1 MTENMF
7 RTHDCN
13 SLRKTDVGTQVT
25 LAGWVNVTRDHGGV
39 IFIDLRDREG
49 LTQIVF
55 RPEENAELAR
65 QAHTLRGEDVIQ
77 VYGSVAARLPG
88 TENPNLATGDIEII
102 PTELRILNRADPLPF
117 PIDAE
122 PQNEDLRM
130 THRYLDLR
138 RPRLARNLRIR
149 HKAAKATRDYL
160 DREGFVEIETPILSK
175 STPEGARDF
184 LVPSRVSPG
193 KFYALPQ
200 APQQYKQLLM
210 VGGVEKYFQIAKC
223 FRDED
228 LRADRQ
234 PEFTQIDI
242 EASFVTPDDIFRVT
256 EGMLAAIFKAGRD
269 IEIKTPFDRLTYREA
284 LDRYGS
290 DKPDR
295 RFEMEL
301 VDLGEIFRESGF
313 KVFRGALD
321 AGGVVKAINANG
333 FAGITIGQAD
343 ELTEI
348 AKLHGAKGL
357 AFIKI
362 ENGEWKSPIVKFFS
376 EAEKNSLQSKL
387 NIAEGDCVFFA
398 ADKWRVA
405 CEVLGR
411 IRLRIAEMQDLHG
424 RAQPPS
430 APEWDFLWVT
440 DFPLFEWSPDENKWN
455 AMHHPFT
462 RPKAED
468 IPLFEQL
475 LGAGT
480 PSGRSTITPQSED
493 RRGGA
498 PAPTAADIRAEAY
511 DVVLNGVEIGG
522 GSMRIY
528 EPPLQEKMFE
538 ALGITSDAQQAQFG
552 HLLRA
557 LRLGAP
563 PHGGIAFGFDRLVM
577 LLCGEQSIRD
587 VMAFPKNNRSMDLM
601 SQSPAEVDTKQLRD
615 LGIRLAGEEAHGRA
629 PWPPN

>member
-1 MTENMF
+1 MY

-13 SLRKTDVGTQVT
+13 SLRKSDIGRQVA

-49 LTQIVF
+49 LTQVVF
-55 RPEENAELAR
+55 RPEENAELAKE
-65 QAHTLRGEDVIQ
+65 AHGLRSEDVIQ
-77 VYGSVAARLPG
+77 VSGRVAARPAG

-102 PTELRILNRADPLPF
+102 PNHLRILNSADPLPF
-117 PIDAE
+117 PLDAE

-130 THRYLDLR
+130 THRYFDLR
-138 RPRLARNLRIR
+138 RPRLARNLRMR
-149 HKAAKATRDYL
+149 HRVAKATRDYL
-160 DREGFVEIETPILSK
+160 DSQGYVELETPILSK

-184 LVPSRVSPG
+184 LVPSRITPG

-210 VGGVEKYFQIAKC
+210 VAGVEKYFQIAKC

-242 EASFVTPDDIFRVT
+242 EASFVKPDDIFAVT
-256 EGMLAAIFKAGRD
+256 EGMLAAIFKAARKID
-269 IEIKTPFDRLTYREA
+269 IKTPFDRLTYRDA
-284 LDRYGS
+284 INRFGS

-295 RFEMEL
+295 RFGIEL
-301 VDLGEIFRESGF
+301 VDLGEIFRESSF
-313 KVFRGALD
+313 KVFRSALD
-321 AGGVVKAINANG
+321 AGGVVKAINAKG

-376 EAEKNSLQSKL
+376 DAEKAALQSKL
-387 NIAEGDCVFFA
+387 NIEEGDCVFFG
-398 ADKWRVA
+398 ADKWEIA

-411 IRLRIAEMQDLHG
+411 IRLRVAEMQNLIANRQSG
-424 RAQPPS
+424 S
-430 APEWDFLWVT
+430 EWDFLWVT
-440 DFPLFEWSPDENKWN
+440 DFPLFEWSAAENKWN

-468 IPLFEQL
+468 TPLFE
-475 LGAGT
+475 AKKF
-480 PSGRSTITPQSED
+480 PD
-493 RRGGA
+493 V
-498 PAPTAADIRAEAY
+498 RAEAY

-528 EPPLQEKMFE
+528 EPELQEEMFE
-538 ALGITSDAQQAQFG
+538 ALGIRPEDRQSQFG

-563 PHGGIAFGFDRLVM
+563 PHGGIALGLDRLVM
-577 LLCGEQSIRD
+577 LICGEQSIRE
-587 VMAFPKNNRSMDLM
+587 VMAFPKNNRGMDLM
-601 SQSPAEVDTKQLRD
+601 TNSPAEVDPRQLRD
-615 LGIRLAGEEAHGRA
+615 LGIKLAGEKLER
-629 PWPPN
+629 PK

>member
-13 SLRKTDVGTQVT
+13 SLRKSDISKQVT

-49 LTQIVF
+49 LVQVVF
-55 RPEENAELAR
+55 RPEENSELAK
-65 QAHTLRGEDVIQ
+65 QAHLLHGEDVIQ
-77 VYGSVAARLPG
+77 VSGTVAARLPG

-102 PTELRILNRADPLPF
+102 PSELRILNRADPLPF
-117 PIDAE
+117 PLDAE

-138 RPRLARNLRIR
+138 RPRLSRNLRIR
-149 HKAAKATRDYL
+149 HRAAKATRDYL
-160 DREGFVEIETPILSK
+160 DSQGFVEVETPILSK

-184 LVPSRVSPG
+184 LVPSRIAPG

-210 VGGVEKYFQIAKC
+210 VAGVEKYFQIAKC

-242 EASFVTPDDIFRVT
+242 EASFVTPDDIFALV
-256 EGMLAAIFKAGRD
+256 EGMLAAIFKATRD
-269 IEIKTPFDRLTYREA
+269 IEIETPFDRLTYRKA

-295 RFEMEL
+295 RFGMEL
-301 VDLGEIFRESGF
+301 VDLGEIFRESSF

-321 AGGVVKAINANG
+321 AAGVVKAINAKG

-348 AKLHGAKGL
+348 AKLYGAKGL

-376 EAEKNSLQSKL
+376 DAEKTALRSKL
-387 NIAEGDCVFFA
+387 NIEEGDCLFFA
-398 ADKWRVA
+398 ADKWEVA

-411 IRLRIAEMQDLHG
+411 LRLRIAEMKDLHG
-424 RAQPPS
+424 KARPAD
-430 APEWDFLWVT
+430 APVWDFLWVT
-440 DFPLFEWSPDENKWN
+440 DFPLFEWSAEDNKWN

-468 IPLFEQL
+468 MSLFESKKF
-475 LGAGT
+475 
-480 PSGRSTITPQSED
+480 PD
-493 RRGGA
+493 V
-498 PAPTAADIRAEAY
+498 RAEAY

-528 EPPLQEKMFE
+528 EPELQEKMFE
-538 ALGITSDAQQAQFG
+538 ALGISREAQESEFG

-557 LRLGAP
+557 FRLGTP
-563 PHGGIAFGFDRLVM
+563 PHGGIAFGLDRLVM

-587 VMAFPKNNRSMDLM
+587 VMAFPKNNRAMDLM
-601 SQSPAEVDTKQLRD
+601 SQSPARVDPKQLRD
-615 LGIRLAGEEAHGRA
+615 LGIQLTHDKKM
-629 PWPPN
+629 

>member
-1 MTENMF
+1 MTQNMF

-13 SLRKTDVGTQVT
+13 SLRKKDVGRRIT

-55 RPEENAELAR
+55 RPEENAELAK

-77 VYGSVAARLPG
+77 VSGRVAARLPG

-102 PTELRILNRADPLPF
+102 PNELRILNRADPLPF
-117 PIDAE
+117 PLDTE

-138 RPRLARNLRIR
+138 RPRLSRNLRIR

-160 DREGFVEIETPILSK
+160 DSQGFVEVETPILSK

-184 LVPSRVSPG
+184 LVPSRIAPA

-210 VGGVEKYFQIAKC
+210 VAGVEKYFQIAKC

-242 EASFVTPDDIFRVT
+242 EASFVTPDDIFALT
-256 EGMLAAIFKAGRD
+256 EGMLAAIFKATRD
-269 IEIKTPFDRLTYREA
+269 IEIKTPFDRLAYREV

-295 RFEMEL
+295 RFAMEL
-301 VDLGEIFRESGF
+301 VDLGEVFRESSF

-321 AGGVVKAINANG
+321 AGGVVKAINAKG

-357 AFIKI
+357 AFIKV

-376 EAEKNSLQSKL
+376 DAEKTALQSKL
-387 NIAEGDCVFFA
+387 NIEESDCVFFG
-398 ADKWRVA
+398 ADKWQIA

-411 IRLRIAEMQDLHG
+411 LRLRMAEMQDLLG
-424 RAQPPS
+424 RACSPS
-430 APEWDFLWVT
+430 APDWDFLWVT
-440 DFPLFEWSPDENKWN
+440 DFPLFEWSAEENKWN

-468 IPLFEQL
+468 IPLFE
-475 LGAGT
+475 AKKF
-480 PSGRSTITPQSED
+480 PD
-493 RRGGA
+493 V
-498 PAPTAADIRAEAY
+498 RAEAY

-528 EPPLQEKMFE
+528 EPELQDKMFE
-538 ALGITSDAQQAQFG
+538 TLGISPQERESQFG

-563 PHGGIAFGFDRLVM
+563 PHGGIALGLDRLVM
-577 LLCGEQSIRD
+577 LICGEQSIRD
-587 VMAFPKNNRSMDLM
+587 VMAFPKNNRGMDLM
-601 SQSPAEVDTKQLRD
+601 TNSPAEVDPRQLRD
-615 LGIRLAGEEAHGRA
+615 LSLELRKDKKL
-629 PWPPN
+629 

>member
-1 MTENMF
+1 MY
-7 RTHDCN
+7 RTHNCN
-13 SLRKTDVGTQVT
+13 SLRKTDIGQPVT

-49 LTQIVF
+49 LTQVVF
-55 RPEENAELAR
+55 RPEEDAELAK
-65 QAHTLRGEDVIQ
+65 QAHALRGEDVIQ
-77 VYGSVAARLPG
+77 VSGRVAARLPG

-102 PTELRILNRADPLPF
+102 PSGLRILNRTDTLPF

-130 THRYLDLR
+130 THRYFDLR
-138 RPRLARNLRIR
+138 RPRLARNLRMR
-149 HKAAKATRDYL
+149 HRVAKATRDYL
-160 DREGFVEIETPILSK
+160 DSQGFVEVETPILSK

-184 LVPSRVSPG
+184 LVPSRNMPG

-210 VGGVEKYFQIAKC
+210 VAGVEKYFQIAKC

-242 EASFVTPDDIFRVT
+242 EASFVMPDDIFAVT
-256 EGMLAAIFKAGRD
+256 EGMLGAIFKAARN

-284 LDRYGS
+284 VSRYGS

-295 RFEMEL
+295 RFGMEL
-301 VDLGEIFRESGF
+301 VDLSDDFRLSSF
-313 KVFRGALD
+313 KVFRNAID
-321 AGGVVKAINANG
+321 AGGVVKAINAKR

-348 AKLHGAKGL
+348 AKLYGAKGL

-376 EAEKNSLQSKL
+376 DAEKAALQSKL
-387 NIAEGDCVFFA
+387 NIEEGDCVFFG
-398 ADKWRVA
+398 ADKWETA

-411 IRLRIAEMQDLHG
+411 LRLRIAEIQDLLG
-424 RAQPPS
+424 RARPADAS
-430 APEWDFLWVT
+430 EWDFFWVT
-440 DFPLFEWSPDENKWN
+440 DFPLFEWSPEENKWN

-462 RPKAED
+462 RPKTED
-468 IPLFEQL
+468 MPLFE
-475 LGAGT
+475 AKKF
-480 PSGRSTITPQSED
+480 PEV
-493 RRGGA
+493 
-498 PAPTAADIRAEAY
+498 RAEAY

-528 EPPLQEKMFE
+528 EPELQEKMFE
-538 ALGITSDAQQAQFG
+538 ALGISPEARQSQFG

-563 PHGGIAFGFDRLVM
+563 PHGGIAFGLDRLVM
-577 LLCGEQSIRD
+577 LICGEQSIRD
-587 VMAFPKNNRSMDLM
+587 VMAFPKNNRAMDLM
-601 SQSPAEVDTKQLRD
+601 TQSPAEVDPRQLRD
-615 LGIRLAGEEAHGRA
+615 LSLKLAKDKKL
-629 PWPPN
+629 

>member
-1 MTENMF
+1 MY

-13 SLRKTDVGTQVT
+13 SLRKTDIGSEVT
-25 LAGWVNVTRDHGGV
+25 LAGWVNGTRDHGGV

-49 LTQIVF
+49 LTQVVF
-55 RPEENAELAR
+55 RPEENAQLAQ
-65 QAHTLRGEDVIQ
+65 QAHTLRSEDVIQ
-77 VYGSVAARLPG
+77 VSGRVAARLPG
-88 TENPNLATGDIEII
+88 TENPNLATGDIKII
-102 PTELRILNRADPLPF
+102 PNQLRILNRADTLPF
-117 PIDAE
+117 PVDAD

-130 THRYLDLR
+130 THRYLYLR
-138 RPRLARNLRIR
+138 RPRLARNLRVR
-149 HKAAKATRDYL
+149 HRAAKATRDYL
-160 DREGFVEIETPILSK
+160 DSQGFFEVETPVLSK

-184 LVPSRVSPG
+184 LVPSRIAPG

-210 VGGVEKYFQIAKC
+210 VAGMEKYFQIAKC
-223 FRDED
+223 FSDED

-242 EASFVTPDDIFRVT
+242 EASFVTPDDIFAIA
-256 EGMLAAIFKAGRD
+256 EGMLAAIFKAALNVD
-269 IEIKTPFDRLTYREA
+269 IKTPLDRLTYREA
-284 LDRYGS
+284 VTRYGS

-301 VDLGEIFRESGF
+301 VDLGEIFRDSSF

-321 AGGVVKAINANG
+321 AGGVVKAINAKG

-376 EAEKNSLQSKL
+376 DAEKSALQSKL
-387 NIAEGDCVFFA
+387 NIEEGDCVFFG
-398 ADKWRVA
+398 ADKWQIA

-411 IRLRIAEMQDLHG
+411 IRLRVAEMQNLIANRQSGSD
-424 RAQPPS
+424 
-430 APEWDFLWVT
+430 WDFLWVT
-440 DFPLFEWSPDENKWN
+440 DFPLFEWSAEENKWN

-468 IPLFEQL
+468 IAL
-475 LGAGT
+475 LKAKKF
-480 PSGRSTITPQSED
+480 PE
-493 RRGGA
+493 
-498 PAPTAADIRAEAY
+498 IRAEAY
-511 DVVLNGVEIGG
+511 DIVLNGVEIGG

-528 EPPLQEKMFE
+528 EPELQEKMFE
-538 ALGITSDAQQAQFG
+538 ALGIRSEDQQSQFG

-563 PHGGIAFGFDRLVM
+563 PHGGIALGLDRLVM
-577 LLCGEQSIRD
+577 LIAGEQSIRD
-587 VMAFPKNNRSMDLM
+587 VMAFPKNNRGMDLM
-601 SQSPAEVDTKQLRD
+601 TNSPGEVDPRQLRD
-615 LGIRLAGEEAHGRA
+615 LSLKLAKEKK
-629 PWPPN
+629 P

>member
-1 MTENMF
+1 MF

-13 SLRKTDVGTQVT
+13 SLRKTDIGKQVT

-49 LTQIVF
+49 LTQVVF
-55 RPEENAELAR
+55 RPEENAELAK
-65 QAHTLRGEDVIQ
+65 QAHALRGEDVIQ
-77 VYGSVAARLPG
+77 VSGRVAARLPG

-102 PTELRILNRADPLPF
+102 PSELRILSRADPLPF
-117 PIDAE
+117 PLDAE

-160 DREGFVEIETPILSK
+160 DGQGFIEVETPILSK

-184 LVPSRVSPG
+184 LGPSRLMPG

-242 EASFVTPDDIFRVT
+242 EASFVRPKDIFTLT
-256 EGMLAAIFKAGRD
+256 EGMLAAIFKATRQID
-269 IEIKTPFDRLTYREA
+269 IKTPFDRLTYREA
-284 LDRYGS
+284 VGRFGS

-295 RFEMEL
+295 RFGL
-301 VDLGEIFRESGF
+301 DLIDLGDEFRSSNF

-321 AGGVVKAINANG
+321 VGGVVKAINAKG

-348 AKLHGAKGL
+348 AKTFGAKGL
-357 AFIKI
+357 AFIKV

-376 EAEKNSLQSKL
+376 EAEKKALQSKL
-387 NIAEGDCVFFA
+387 QIEEGDCVFFG
-398 ADKWRVA
+398 ADKWDIA

-411 IRLRIAEMQDLHG
+411 IRVRVSEIQELV
-424 RAQPPS
+424 
-430 APEWDFLWVT
+430 PEKEVWDFL
-440 DFPLFEWSPDENKWN
+440 
-455 AMHHPFT
+455 
-462 RPKAED
+462 
-468 IPLFEQL
+468 
-475 LGAGT
+475 
-480 PSGRSTITPQSED
+480 
-493 RRGGA
+493 
-498 PAPTAADIRAEAY
+498 
-511 DVVLNGVEIGG
+511 
-522 GSMRIY
+522 
-528 EPPLQEKMFE
+528 
-538 ALGITSDAQQAQFG
+538 
-552 HLLRA
+552 
-557 LRLGAP
+557 
-563 PHGGIAFGFDRLVM
+563 
-577 LLCGEQSIRD
+577 
-587 VMAFPKNNRSMDLM
+587 
-601 SQSPAEVDTKQLRD
+601 
-615 LGIRLAGEEAHGRA
+615 
-629 PWPPN
+629 

>member
-13 SLRKTDVGTQVT
+13 SLRKSDIGRQVT

-39 IFIDLRDREG
+39 IFIDLRDRQG
-49 LTQIVF
+49 LIQVVF
-55 RPEENAELAR
+55 RPEENAELAK

-77 VYGSVAARLPG
+77 VSGTVAARLPA
-88 TENPNLATGDIEII
+88 TENPNLATGDIEVI
-102 PTELRILNRADPLPF
+102 PSELRILNRADPLPF

-149 HKAAKATRDYL
+149 HRVAKATRDYL
-160 DREGFVEIETPILSK
+160 DGQGFVEVETPILSK

-184 LVPSRVSPG
+184 LVPSRIAPG

-210 VGGVEKYFQIAKC
+210 VAGVEKYFQIAKC

-242 EASFVTPDDIFRVT
+242 EASFVTPDDIFAVT
-256 EGMLAAIFKAGRD
+256 EGMLAAIFKAARHID
-269 IEIKTPFDRLTYREA
+269 IKTPFDRLTYREA

-301 VDLGEIFRESGF
+301 VDLCEIFRNSSF

-321 AGGVVKAINANG
+321 AGGVVKAINAKG

-357 AFIKI
+357 AFIKV

-376 EAEKNSLQSKL
+376 DAEKATLQSKL
-387 NIAEGDCVFFA
+387 SIEEGDCVFFA
-398 ADKWRVA
+398 ADKWQIA

-411 IRLRIAEMQDLHG
+411 LRLRIAEMQKLTPAD
-424 RAQPPS
+424 
-430 APEWDFLWVT
+430 EIWNFLWVT
-440 DFPLFEWSPDENKWN
+440 DFPLFEWSPEENKWN

-468 IPLFEQL
+468 MPLFEVKKF
-475 LGAGT
+475 
-480 PSGRSTITPQSED
+480 PEVR
-493 RRGGA
+493 
-498 PAPTAADIRAEAY
+498 ADAY

-522 GSMRIY
+522 GSIRIH
-528 EPPLQEKMFE
+528 EPQLQDKMFE
-538 ALGITSDAQQAQFG
+538 ALGISPADRESQFG

-557 LRLGAP
+557 FRLGAP

-577 LLCGEQSIRD
+577 LICGEQGIRE
-587 VMAFPKNNRSMDLM
+587 VMAFPKNNRAMDLM
-601 SQSPAEVDTKQLRD
+601 SQSPAEVDPKQLRD
-615 LGIRLAGEEAHGRA
+615 LGIKLAGDKSEGGA
-629 PWPPN
+629 PLRPK

>member
-1 MTENMF
+1 MF
-7 RTHDCN
+7 RTHHCN
-13 SLRKTDVGTQVT
+13 SLRKSDIGTQVT

-49 LTQIVF
+49 LTQVVF
-55 RPEENAELAR
+55 RPEENAELAK

-77 VYGSVAARLPG
+77 VSGTVAARLPG

-102 PTELRILNRADPLPF
+102 PSELRILNRADPLPF
-117 PIDAE
+117 PLDSE

-149 HKAAKATRDYL
+149 HRAAKATRDYL
-160 DREGFVEIETPILSK
+160 DSQGFVEVETPILSK

-184 LVPSRVSPG
+184 LVPSRIASG

-210 VGGVEKYFQIAKC
+210 VAGVEKYFQIAKC

-242 EASFVTPDDIFRVT
+242 EASFVTPDDIFAVT
-256 EGMLAAIFKAGRD
+256 EGMLAAIFKAARD
-269 IEIKTPFDRLTYREA
+269 IDIKTPFDQLTYREA
-284 LDRYGS
+284 VDRYGS

-301 VDLGEIFRESGF
+301 VDLGETFRESSF

-321 AGGVVKAINANG
+321 AGSVVKAINAKG

-357 AFIKI
+357 AFIKV

-376 EAEKNSLQSKL
+376 DAEKTGLQSKL
-387 NIAEGDCVFFA
+387 NIEEGDCVFFA
-398 ADKWRVA
+398 ADKWEIA

-411 IRLRIAEMQDLHG
+411 LRLRIGDMQQLMPAG
-424 RAQPPS
+424 
-430 APEWDFLWVT
+430 EVWDFLWVT
-440 DFPLFEWSPDENKWN
+440 DFPLFEWSADENKWN

-468 IPLFEQL
+468 LSLFED
-475 LGAGT
+475 AT
-480 PSGRSTITPQSED
+480 PSSRWLEAGERGEAPRLRLSE
-493 RRGGA
+493 
-498 PAPTAADIRAEAY
+498 IRAEAY

-528 EPPLQEKMFE
+528 EPELQEKMFE
-538 ALGITSDAQQAQFG
+538 ALGITSEAQQAQFG

-577 LLCGEQSIRD
+577 LICGEPSIRD

-601 SQSPAEVDTKQLRD
+601 SQSPAEVDPKQLRD
-615 LGIRLAGEEAHGRA
+615 LGLKLAGEKLEGRA
-629 PWPPN
+629 PLRPK

>member
-7 RTHDCN
+7 RTQDCN
-13 SLRKTDVGTQVT
+13 SLRKGDVGRQVT

-49 LTQIVF
+49 LTQVVF
-55 RPEENAELAR
+55 RPEENAELAK

-77 VYGSVAARLPG
+77 VAGTVAARLPG

-102 PTELRILNRADPLPF
+102 PSELRILNRADPLPF

-149 HKAAKATRDYL
+149 HRAAKATRDYL
-160 DREGFVEIETPILSK
+160 DSQGFVEVETPILSK

-184 LVPSRVSPG
+184 LVPSRIAPRR
-193 KFYALPQ
+193 FYALPQ

-210 VGGVEKYFQIAKC
+210 VAGVEKYFQIAKC

-242 EASFVTPDDIFRVT
+242 ETSFVTPDDIFRVT
-256 EGMLAAIFKAGRD
+256 EGMLAAIFKAARG
-269 IEIKTPFDRLTYREA
+269 IELKTPFDRVTYREA

-295 RFEMEL
+295 RFDMEL
-301 VDLGEIFRESGF
+301 VDLGETFRESSF

-321 AGGVVKAINANG
+321 AGGVVKAINAKG

-376 EAEKNSLQSKL
+376 DLEKTALQSKL
-387 NIAEGDCVFFA
+387 NIKEGDCVFFA
-398 ADKWRVA
+398 ADKWEIA

-411 IRLRIAEMQDLHG
+411 LRLQISEMQKLIPAG
-424 RAQPPS
+424 
-430 APEWDFLWVT
+430 EVWDFLWVT

-468 IPLFEQL
+468 MPLFE
-475 LGAGT
+475 AKKF
-480 PSGRSTITPQSED
+480 PEV
-493 RRGGA
+493 
-498 PAPTAADIRAEAY
+498 RAEAY

-528 EPPLQEKMFE
+528 EPELQEKMFE
-538 ALGITSDAQQAQFG
+538 ALGITAEARESQFG

-557 LRLGAP
+557 FRLGAP
-563 PHGGIAFGFDRLVM
+563 PHGGIAFGLDRLVM
-577 LLCGEQSIRD
+577 LICGEPSIRD
-587 VMAFPKNNRSMDLM
+587 VMAFPKNNRAMDLM
-601 SQSPAEVDTKQLRD
+601 SQSPAEVDPKQLRE
-615 LGIRLAGEEAHGRA
+615 LGIKLAGEKLEGRA
-629 PWPPN
+629 PLRPK

>member
-1 MTENMF
+1 MF

-13 SLRKTDVGTQVT
+13 SLRKSDIDQQVT

-49 LTQIVF
+49 LTQVVF
-55 RPEENAELAR
+55 RPEENAELAE
-65 QAHTLRGEDVIQ
+65 QAHALRGEDVIQ
-77 VYGSVAARLPG
+77 VSGRVAPRLPG
-88 TENPNLATGDIEII
+88 TQNPNLATGDIEII
-102 PTELRILNRADPLPF
+102 PSELRILNRADTLPF

-138 RPRLARNLRIR
+138 RPRLARNLRMR
-149 HKAAKATRDYL
+149 HRVAKATRDYL
-160 DREGFVEIETPILSK
+160 DSQGYVEIETPILSK

-184 LVPSRVSPG
+184 LVPSRNIPG

-210 VGGVEKYFQIAKC
+210 VAGVEKYFQIAKC

-242 EASFVTPDDIFRVT
+242 EASFVIPDDIFAVT
-256 EGMLAAIFKAGRD
+256 EGMLAAIFKAALNV
-269 IEIKTPFDRLTYREA
+269 EIKTPFDRLTYREA
-284 LDRYGS
+284 VSRYGS

-295 RFEMEL
+295 RFGIEL
-301 VDLGEIFRESGF
+301 VDLGEIFRESSF
-313 KVFRGALD
+313 KVFRSALD
-321 AGGVVKAINANG
+321 AGGVVKAINAKG

-357 AFIKI
+357 ALIKI

-376 EAEKNSLQSKL
+376 DAEKTALQSKL
-387 NIAEGDCVFFA
+387 SIEEGDCVFFV
-398 ADKWRVA
+398 ADKWEIA

-411 IRLRIAEMQDLHG
+411 LRLRIAEIQKLTF
-424 RAQPPS
+424 A
-430 APEWDFLWVT
+430 AEIWDFLWVT
-440 DFPLFEWSPDENKWN
+440 DFPLFEWSPEENKWN

-468 IPLFEQL
+468 IALFE
-475 LGAGT
+475 AKKF
-480 PSGRSTITPQSED
+480 PDVR
-493 RRGGA
+493 
-498 PAPTAADIRAEAY
+498 ADAY

-528 EPPLQEKMFE
+528 EPELQEKMFE
-538 ALGITSDAQQAQFG
+538 ALGITREAQESQFG

-563 PHGGIAFGFDRLVM
+563 PHGGIAFGLDRLVM
-577 LLCGEQSIRD
+577 LICGEQSIRD
-587 VMAFPKNNRSMDLM
+587 VMAFPKNNRAMDLM
-601 SQSPAEVDTKQLRD
+601 SNSPAEVDSRQLRD
-615 LGIRLAGEEAHGRA
+615 LSLKLTEDKKL
-629 PWPPN
+629 